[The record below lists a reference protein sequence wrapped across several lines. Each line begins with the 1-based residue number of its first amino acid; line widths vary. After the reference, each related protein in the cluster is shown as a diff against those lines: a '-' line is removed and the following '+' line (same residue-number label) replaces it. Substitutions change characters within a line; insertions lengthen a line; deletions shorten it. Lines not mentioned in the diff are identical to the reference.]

1 MTSKSAISRIASA
14 ADPSGVLD
22 LGTKQY
28 VDNADAAG
36 DLNAARTAE
45 YPMDQYGIVA
55 LSMPI
60 DSIAIAQSVS
70 VNTIEICRIYVPAN
84 KIITGAAVNVAT
96 AGTVPGA
103 VNDSGFCLYADD
115 GQSQLG
121 KTVNDY
127 TIFTTAGWRSK
138 AFPSP
143 IAAQALGRFL
153 RIAMLHTCTT
163 VLPKFGASASTASG
177 TWNFMLPSG
186 THRRQI
192 FATSTL
198 TFPATFLPAS
208 FGTNDN
214 PLLCLALY

>member
-1 MTSKSAISRIASA
+1 MGVRTQLSQESMP
-14 ADPSGVLD
+14 ADPTSALYTA
-22 LGTKQY
+22 TKQY
-28 VDNADAAG
+28 VDAAALDAARIG
-36 DLNAARTAE
+36 E
-45 YPMDQYGIVA
+45 YPVDQYGIVA

-60 DSIAIAQSVS
+60 DSISLAQSVS

-84 KIITGAAVNVAT
+84 KAITGAAVNVAT
-96 AGTVPGA
+96 AGATPGVA
-103 VNDSGFCLYADD
+103 NDSGFCLYADD

-143 IAAQALGRFL
+143 IAAQTVGRFL
-153 RIAMLHTCTT
+153 RIAMLHTCVT
-163 VLPKFGASASTASG
+163 VPKFGASASTASS